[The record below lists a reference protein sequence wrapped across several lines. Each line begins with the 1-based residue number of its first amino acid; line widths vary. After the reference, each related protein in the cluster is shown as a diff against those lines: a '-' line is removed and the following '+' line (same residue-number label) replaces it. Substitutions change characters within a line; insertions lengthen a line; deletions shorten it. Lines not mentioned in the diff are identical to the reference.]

1 MQPCFHLYTLPRSK
15 MMKRSN
21 AKRMTKLPYNCTH
34 LTHQQVQFI
43 SVLSLSHVRLFAT
56 PWNATQQASLSI
68 THSQSLLKCMSIESV
83 IPSNHLIL
91 CRPLLLLPSIIPS
104 TSIESVI
111 PSNHLILCRPLLLL
125 PSIIPSI
132 RLFSNESVPHIR

>member
-1 MQPCFHLYTLPRSK
+1 MNKASGGNGIPAELFQILKDDAVKVLYSMCQQIWKTQQWPKDYKTSVFIPILK
-15 MMKRSN
+15 KSN

-68 THSQSLLKCMSIESV
+68 THSRSLLTHVLPITDA
-83 IPSNHLIL
+83 IQPSH
-91 CRPLLLLPSIIPS
+91 PLSS
-104 TSIESVI
+104 TS
-111 PSNHLILCRPLLLL
+111 PPAFNH
-125 PSIIPSI
+125 SQ
-132 RLFSNESVPHIR
+132 H

>member
-1 MQPCFHLYTLPRSK
+1 MCQQIWKTQQWPKDYKTSVFIPILK
-15 MMKRSN
+15 KSN

-68 THSQSLLKCMSIESV
+68 THSQSLLKCMSIESAMLS
-83 IPSNHLIL
+83 SNLIL
-91 CRPLLLLPSIIPS
+91 CCPLLLLPPIP
-104 TSIESVI
+104 
-111 PSNHLILCRPLLLL
+111 
-125 PSIIPSI
+125 PSI
-132 RLFSNESVPHIR
+132 RVFSNESTLSQEVAKVLEFQL